1 MKKGRAEFAQAPFF
15 IFADGRSNA
24 AVPDVQPP
32 LAPDSA
38 LETVLNIVDKEFPI
52 AVNAPIAA
60 TDTKAAIRPYSIA
73 VAPDSS
79 LAKVRMTLNMIAI
92 SFTWANH
99 KARSIRSSRGR
110 FKKELIYLIRTIIY
124 H

>member
-1 MKKGRAEFAQAPFF
+1 M
-15 IFADGRSNA
+15 
-24 AVPDVQPP
+24 
-32 LAPDSA
+32 
-38 LETVLNIVDKEFPI
+38 VDKELPI

-92 SFTWANH
+92 SFTLANH
-99 KARSIRSSRGR
+99 KANSCR
-110 FKKELIYLIRTIIY
+110 IITQSP
-124 H
+124 